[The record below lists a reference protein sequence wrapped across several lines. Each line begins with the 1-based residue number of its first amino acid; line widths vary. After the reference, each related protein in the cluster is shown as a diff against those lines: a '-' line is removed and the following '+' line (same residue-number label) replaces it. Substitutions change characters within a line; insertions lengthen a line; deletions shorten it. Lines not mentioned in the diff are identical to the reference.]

1 MKKYF
6 SKKFLL
12 IWISFFYITSVF
24 SSILLTFYTTEFITK
39 IENEKT
45 NIYIY
50 FVIIALLTVFF
61 ILSTI
66 SAQLLKNKWNL
77 YINKQLNTDILNK
90 ICSESDLEIK
100 TNKEGKYLSWIKYR
114 LPEIRQLI
122 FNSLFSIFINFIINL
137 FTIIVLLFVSWKITL
152 IGIGIFVISFL
163 VPIFLSVLAG
173 ILNKKYNYNQEKIMS
188 SLFNIFKSFK
198 MLYYLSDEE
207 KIIKFVDKEIDNWII
222 KINQTKSKVIFL
234 EIISSSFQLIAN
246 VIFFFIIGVF
256 IYFYNEPIGIIFI
269 IPGLFVGFGTNL
281 REMIFLIQNLVSY
294 KEYVKEFSESNKLEI
309 SSESIIIDNITIK
322 NLTFNYE
329 HKEIFKNF
337 NFRFEKGKKY
347 AIVASSGFGKSTL
360 AKIIM
365 KQITDYEGNILINNI
380 NLNKIK
386 NYVLFNS
393 VTFLDNNENLFN
405 DTVLNNVTLW
415 EESDKSYV
423 SKCLINADLHNLNL
437 NFQVDNNSSLSTGE
451 RQKINIARHFYRNN
465 NVLICDEAFSNIDSD
480 SVKKIMNNIY
490 VNKNLLFI
498 NITHHLND
506 LSYYDEIINLEER
519 DDYVKDYKEN

>member
-12 IWISFFYITSVF
+12 IWISFFYIVSVL
-24 SSILLTFYTTEFITK
+24 SSTFLVFFTTELITK

-90 ICSESDLEIK
+90 ISTESALDIK
-100 TNKEGKYLSWIKYR
+100 LNKEGKYLSWIKYR

-122 FNSLFSIFINFIINL
+122 FNSLFSISLNFLINI

-152 IGIGIFVISFL
+152 IGLFIFIISFL
-163 VPIFLSVLAG
+163 TPLFLSILAG
-173 ILNKKYNYNQEKIMS
+173 KINQKYNYNQEKIMS
-188 SLFNIFKSFK
+188 SLFNVFKSFR
-198 MLYYLSDEE
+198 MLYYLSEEE
-207 KIIKFVDKEIDNWII
+207 KIINFIDREIDDWIR
-222 KINQTKSKVIFL
+222 KINQTKSKVIVL
-234 EIISSSFQLIAN
+234 EIISSSFQLFAN

-256 IYFYNEPIGIIFI
+256 IFYYNEPIGIIFV
-269 IPGLFVGFGTNL
+269 IPGLFIGFGTNL

-294 KEYVKEFSESNKLEI
+294 KEYIKEFFKNDKLEI

-347 AIVASSGFGKSTL
+347 AIVAPSGFGKSTF
-360 AKIIM
+360 AKILM
-365 KQITDYEGNILINNI
+365 KQITDYGGTILINNI
-380 NLNKIK
+380 NLNKIE
-386 NYVLFNS
+386 NHVLFNS
-393 VTFLDNNENLFN
+393 ITFLDNSENLFN
-405 DTVLNNVTLW
+405 DTVANNISLW

-423 SKCLINADLHNLNL
+423 SKCLINADLHNLDL
-437 NFQVDNNSSLSTGE
+437 NFQVDNNNSLSTGQ

-480 SVKKIMNNIY
+480 SVKKIFNNIDL
-490 VNKNLLFI
+490 NDNILFI